1 MAKKGTS
8 DSRIVHMLEVIDL
21 RLLSRPLTLILHRF
35 EDFPWEED
43 DSLVD
48 ELSTALQDLQ
58 VLHNQ
63 GAGRYALILRLR
75 VKIPRFA
82 AWRVRAYRPGS
93 DGCTYWNPLE
103 QSYADFVATSPPGQ
117 VVLHRI
123 SQDEYPPA
131 DIIRSWCNA
140 NLC

>member
-8 DSRIVHMLEVIDL
+8 DSRVVHMLESIDL
-21 RLLSRPLTLILHRF
+21 KSLSRPLTLILKRF
-35 EDFPWEED
+35 EGFPWEED
-43 DSLVD
+43 DNLVD
-48 ELSTALQDLQ
+48 ELYTALQDLQ
-58 VLHNQ
+58 VLHKQ
-63 GAGRYALILRLR
+63 GARRKALILRLR

-82 AWRVRAYRPGS
+82 SWRVRAYRPGS
-93 DGCTYWNPLE
+93 NGWTYWNPLE
-103 QSYADFVATSPPGQ
+103 QSYADFVATSPADQ